1 MPAVHIRTH
10 DMLNPLERQ
19 FLEAAEKGNMPVL
32 GACLAKQVRG
42 KSGVGKGKEGERE
55 GRRRRKVPKEHKQT
69 KNRAKCR

>member
-55 GRRRRKVPKEHKQT
+55 GRRRRRKSAKEHKQT
-69 KNRAKCR
+69 NRAKCR